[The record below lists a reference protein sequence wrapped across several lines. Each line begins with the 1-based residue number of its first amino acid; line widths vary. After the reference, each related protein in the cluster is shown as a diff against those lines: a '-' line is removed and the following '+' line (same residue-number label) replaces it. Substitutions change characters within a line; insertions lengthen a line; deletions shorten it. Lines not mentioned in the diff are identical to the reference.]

1 MPTRRNLLS
10 HAVLGGLAST
20 STFGALAKDP
30 LPAPPAEVLGAIP
43 GARLIGSG
51 RLRYFG
57 FSVYD
62 ASLWALP
69 DFIEVLESAGFSA
82 VRHRLHFQSL
92 MSLPVLAV
100 AMALLAAGFSMR
112 QSRRGGVAQML
123 AAGVAAGFLLFVLD
137 KITGE
142 FGEAGSLPVTLAA
155 WAPTIAGLLLALALL
170 LHLEDG

>member
-1 MPTRRNLLS
+1 MDRPENQGLQQALEVVNTVKKELLRTNTVS
-10 HAVLGGLAST
+10 FADVCAFAGG
-20 STFGALAKDP
+20 
-30 LPAPPAEVLGAIP
+30 
-43 GARLIGSG
+43 
-51 RLRYFG
+51 
-57 FSVYD
+57 
-62 ASLWALP
+62 
-69 DFIEVLESAGFSA
+69 EVLESAGFSA